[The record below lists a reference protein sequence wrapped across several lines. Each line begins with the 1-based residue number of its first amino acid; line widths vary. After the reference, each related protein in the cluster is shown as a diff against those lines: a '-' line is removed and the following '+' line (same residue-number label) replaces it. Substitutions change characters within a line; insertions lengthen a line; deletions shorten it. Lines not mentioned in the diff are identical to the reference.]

1 MKDVINLCLPN
12 VEDQSLYKR
21 LIMESRGMQNRC
33 EMSFNDSDLQ
43 NLKLNVQFYSRD
55 VIVFQKYVK
64 KILNSDKIEKVRYI
78 SDVDKWDQFSDF
90 VDDVFSNEDILSR
103 LNVKKSFIMSY
114 ASNCSYGWNDDNSL
128 DEMIKV
134 LGKVFT
140 TNDELQLVKKMFLNS
155 FSETLVS
162 VGYWVWFE
170 ERFFDKF
177 VSWCVDDKD
186 GVIEFKKTINIDA
199 IFDEYFDKF
208 AESYYEDDSF
218 DKELFLDLDKCL
230 EWYFKCV
237 IGVGNYKVG
246 RIHLY
251 REIELFNVIFAR
263 RDDESLKIMDNI
275 PNGACEQGGENE
287 SNEKRFVLYV
297 TLPSLEEMALHRV
310 ALALWYNYIHRM
322 EYNEF
327 EKKWA
332 EKLLDTG
339 IGITLKYWEDYDNT
353 IESLKIPR
361 SIKEKLETALD
372 SVSNKTIWCLL
383 HFKEYMFSEKLR
395 KYSIDRF
402 DVNCCVWLPNGKVD
416 LGKTGLKL
424 LSSRGLSD
432 IQKIRHHV

>member
-1 MKDVINLCLPN
+1 
-12 VEDQSLYKR
+12 
-21 LIMESRGMQNRC
+21 
-33 EMSFNDSDLQ
+33 
-43 NLKLNVQFYSRD
+43 
-55 VIVFQKYVK
+55 
-64 KILNSDKIEKVRYI
+64 
-78 SDVDKWDQFSDF
+78 
-90 VDDVFSNEDILSR
+90 
-103 LNVKKSFIMSY
+103 
-114 ASNCSYGWNDDNSL
+114 
-128 DEMIKV
+128 
-134 LGKVFT
+134 
-140 TNDELQLVKKMFLNS
+140 
-155 FSETLVS
+155 
-162 VGYWVWFE
+162 
-170 ERFFDKF
+170 
-177 VSWCVDDKD
+177 
-186 GVIEFKKTINIDA
+186 
-199 IFDEYFDKF
+199 
-208 AESYYEDDSF
+208 
-218 DKELFLDLDKCL
+218 
-230 EWYFKCV
+230 
-237 IGVGNYKVG
+237 
-246 RIHLY
+246 
-251 REIELFNVIFAR
+251 
-263 RDDESLKIMDNI
+263 MDNI

-432 IQKIRHHV
+432 IQKFAIMSEFCMENEMKKFSLHSLPESFVEQLTIDDDYLMYYWFYYLKNDLHNSSLNVYDSVDVTMAYCCQRDHRIAFEYFWNRLSIFDQVDVIVSRIDECVEVCDFDQEAQMLSKMSWQQQRSVLSFTPDAILINLWCHLDSHESAIRAWKHCKDVITAEQFGNVVKDFFYFESENEEKMRLFMQMWDTASGEQRNHVIQYLGETIRWLLRCDNPCSTAIEFLNNFLSIKNEDSQRL